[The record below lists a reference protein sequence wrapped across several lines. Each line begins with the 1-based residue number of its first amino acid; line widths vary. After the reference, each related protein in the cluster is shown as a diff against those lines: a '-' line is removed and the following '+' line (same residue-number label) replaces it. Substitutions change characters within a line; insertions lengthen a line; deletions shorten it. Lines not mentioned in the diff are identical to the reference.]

1 MEHDDQSLKF
11 EVLRIHSL
19 VKYIKLVRPR
29 RYLIFPCLH
38 NKTDNHKCPYQRNE
52 MRAAQN
58 EVYPDK
64 QHT

>member
-1 MEHDDQSLKF
+1 MHDQSLKF
-11 EVLRIHSL
+11 DVLRIH
-19 VKYIKLVRPR
+19 IKLVRPT
-29 RYLIFPCLH
+29 RYLIFPCPH
-38 NKTDNHKCPYQRNE
+38 NKTDNHRCPYQRNE